1 MKTITVLGLAALA
14 GISSCTSAVEP
25 NRVARGAAVG
35 AATGGVA
42 GGPLAAA
49 AGATIGAM
57 VGRELEAQQRELQ
70 ASIGGHGATITNTGA
85 TLVVV
90 FPAGITFDSSSSDL
104 TPQAAKD
111 IAAVSASLAKYPASR
126 VRVLGHTDDTGTTA
140 YNQRLSERR
149 AQAVT
154 NILIASG
161 TAPSRIETFGLAYKQ
176 PVASNDTP
184 EGRARNRRVEIVII
198 PTAEQ

>member
-1 MKTITVLGLAALA
+1 MKRAAILGLAALA
-14 GISSCTSAVEP
+14 GLSACTSSTGP

-35 AATGGVA
+35 ATTGGVTA
-42 GGPLAAA
+42 GPVGAAVGGTF
-49 AGATIGAM
+49 GAL

-70 ASIGGHGATITNTGA
+70 QSIGGHGATITNTGA
-85 TLVVV
+85 MLVVV

-111 IAAVSASLAKYPASR
+111 IAAVSASLANYPNSR
-126 VRVLGHTDDTGTTA
+126 VRVVGHTDNTGATA

-161 TAPSRIETFGLAYKQ
+161 TAPARIETFGFAYKQ
-176 PVASNDTP
+176 PVAPNDTP
-184 EGRARNRRVEIVII
+184 EGRALNRRVEIVII
-198 PTAEQ
+198 PTGQ